1 MLYMGKTETLTFC
14 YHIQH
19 HRRHCHHHHHYEQH
33 LHLSALS
40 PCALVRCGTRVQL
53 RIAGD
58 ANDNV
63 DHDANDDGDGDA
75 NDDIDHDANDDG
87 CM

>member
-1 MLYMGKTETLTFC
+1 MLYMGKSETKLFV
-14 YHIQH
+14 IQH

-58 ANDNV
+58 ANDDGDGNAHDNV
-63 DHDANDDGDGDA
+63 DHDS
-75 NDDIDHDANDDG
+75 NDDG
-87 CM
+87 CK